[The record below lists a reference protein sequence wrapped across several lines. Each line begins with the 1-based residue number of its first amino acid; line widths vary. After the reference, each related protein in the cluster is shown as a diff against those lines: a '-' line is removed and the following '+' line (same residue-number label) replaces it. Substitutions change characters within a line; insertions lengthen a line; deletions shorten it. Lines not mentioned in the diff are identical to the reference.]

1 MILGAHSNTGFLNE
15 TNSCSRPVAHIFL
28 SENKLFPHFN
38 GADLSITKI
47 IKFVMVSATKSELAA
62 LLSRQEK

>member
-1 MILGAHSNTGFLNE
+1 MILGAHSNAGFLNE
-15 TNSCSRPVAHIFL
+15 TNFCSRSVVHIFL

-47 IKFVMVSATKSELAA
+47 IKFVMVSATKSELAV
-62 LLSRQEK
+62 LLLWQEE